1 MNTMKTLLVTTTAL
15 AVAAA
20 AFLGA
25 TPAAHSAAATS
36 CAITIYPRY
45 GTYAHSGR
53 LHGPGLVLA
62 GGGALEAPKSIF
74 TWLHDRVM
82 GPGRGRAGN
91 VVVLRASDDDL
102 YDKPF
107 AQYGRFASVQTI
119 LIPPCAPASQVD
131 RAAPVVDTADAVFFA
146 GGDQSHYVAWKN
158 TALMAAVKRLYA
170 RGGVVGGGSAG
181 LAIQGAVIY
190 DAVAADRF
198 DADTHTPDAVADP
211 LEKRIS
217 FTTGLFD
224 WPALADTITDT
235 HLVVRDRFGR
245 MVVFLA
251 RILHDGL
258 LPGATSAYALGI
270 DQASAVVVG
279 PNGVATVLNAPGGR
293 GAYLV
298 RATAAPDLTPGRP
311 IRYTVEVAHIG
322 HDGER
327 FDLLHKTTHEPW
339 YSVTVDGSHS
349 PIYSRD
355 PYRP

>member
-1 MNTMKTLLVTTTAL
+1 MKGTMRLLLTLAI
-15 AVAAA
+15 AATV
-20 AFLGA
+20 LLSGE
-25 TPAAHSAAATS
+25 PAARGASAA

-45 GTYAHSGR
+45 GTYVRSPR

-62 GGGALEAPKSIF
+62 GGGALDAPTAIF
-74 TWLHDRVM
+74 SWMHDHLT
-82 GPGRGRAGN
+82 GPGTRRAGN

-107 AQYGRFASVQTI
+107 SERGHFASVQTI
-119 LIPPCAPASQVD
+119 LIPPCASRSQVD

-146 GGDQSHYVAWKN
+146 GGDQSHYVAWKGS
-158 TALMAAVKRLYA
+158 ALMAAVKRVYA
-170 RGGVVGGGSAG
+170 RGGIVGGGSAG

-190 DAVAADRF
+190 DAVAADRL

-217 FTTGLFD
+217 FTTGLFG

-251 RILHDGL
+251 RILHERL
-258 LPGATSAYALGI
+258 LPHAKTVYALGV

-279 PNGVATVLNAPGGR
+279 PDGAATVFNGPGGR

-298 RATAAPDLTPGRP
+298 RASRDPHLEPGQP
-311 IRYTVEVAHIG
+311 IRYTVETSHVG
-322 HDGER
+322 RNGER
-327 FDLLHKTTHEPW
+327 FDLLHKTTHSAW
-339 YSVTVDGSHS
+339 NSLTVDGSRK
-349 PIYSRD
+349 PVYSED
-355 PYRP
+355 PYQP